1 MNTQDRLGNK
11 AEDLTGRAKEAAG
24 SVADNDELRDE
35 GRADQAKA
43 GVKDKFQD
51 AKDKLDEKTDDLL

>member
-43 GVKDKFQD
+43 GVKDKIQD